1 MIAKYIRLI
10 KDEALKEIKNSTSGE
25 LKDQEIRWCLSIP
38 AIWKNEDKDLMR
50 RAARKAG
57 LINSSDDEA
66 ERLFLVLE
74 PEAAAIFCQEEDK
87 NALTP
92 GNKIMIIDCG
102 GGTVDITVHKL
113 VKDGGL
119 DEVAPGTGGPFG
131 SIYVDKSFQEYLTE
145 KLSAEMVKG
154 FHDQEPVDYLK
165 MMEEWERTKCNF
177 DPETSGDVIYFNI
190 PTRLYNFISKRK
202 AKILEQLADEQNG
215 DDENIHL
222 SYSTMENIFRI
233 TVHKLV
239 KDGGL
244 DEVAPGTGGPFGSIY
259 VDKSFQEYLT
269 EKLSAEMVKGFH
281 DQEPVDYLK
290 MMEEW
295 ERTKC
300 NFDPETSGDVIY
312 FNIPTRLYNFISKRK
327 AKILEQLA
335 DEQNGDDKNIHLSYS
350 TMENIFRPTLDGL
363 VSTVKNQFKELGDEE
378 VDIIF
383 LVGGFSTSP
392 VLRQRIKKEFGS
404 KAKKIVMPPRPGV
417 AILKG
422 AASFGVAPGIIR
434 ARRSRLTYGVSS
446 SREFNQFKDTIISQK
461 QQSDNPE
468 NWENCLRVYKNNND
482 FLNWLLN
489 NFDIQYS
496 NHNHEQEKQ
505 QINSLKNALKNPKKL
520 LEKFYNIYL
529 MIVEPK
535 KRYNQKHKQE
545 LKETVYLLNQKI
557 QSQEILINELKR
569 ENEKLRKLKSSLLSK
584 LSDRDRDTSNTI
596 TSDESRPQRDV

>member
-1 MIAKYIRLI
+1 MDKSFEVVVAIDFGTSRSGFAYKFKESDVSVFRDLWPDNPMSYPKTATYLLLSSTGEVEAWGYTAMKKLAQFRAQGTAKDYYFARNFKMELHSGKKDESGPYVINENNGEKIYVIDLIAKYIRLI

-74 PEAAAIFCQEEDK
+74 PEPAAIFCQEEDK

-154 FHDQEPVDYLK
+154 FHDQEPV
-165 MMEEWERTKCNF
+165 
-177 DPETSGDVIYFNI
+177 G
-190 PTRLYNFISKRK
+190 
-202 AKILEQLADEQNG
+202 
-215 DDENIHL
+215 
-222 SYSTMENIFRI
+222 
-233 TVHKLV
+233 
-239 KDGGL
+239 
-244 DEVAPGTGGPFGSIY
+244 
-259 VDKSFQEYLT
+259 
-269 EKLSAEMVKGFH
+269 
-281 DQEPVDYLK
+281 YLK

-529 MIVEPK
+529 MIVEQK

-569 ENEKLRKLKSSLLSK
+569 ENEKLRESKSSLLSK
-584 LSDRDRDTSNTI
+584 LSDRDTSNTI

>member
-1 MIAKYIRLI
+1 MVSSTGEVEAWGYTAMKKLAQFRAQGTAKDYYFARNFKMELHSGKKDESGPYVINENNGEKIYVIDLIAKYIRLI

-57 LINSSDDEA
+57 LITSSDDEA

-145 KLSAEMVKG
+145 KLSAEMVKL
-154 FHDQEPVDYLK
+154 FHDQEPVHYLK
-165 MMEEWERTKCNF
+165 MMEDWERIKCNF

-222 SYSTMENIFRI
+222 SDSTMENIF
-233 TVHKLV
+233 
-239 KDGGL
+239 G
-244 DEVAPGTGGPFGSIY
+244 
-259 VDKSFQEYLT
+259 
-269 EKLSAEMVKGFH
+269 
-281 DQEPVDYLK
+281 
-290 MMEEW
+290 
-295 ERTKC
+295 
-300 NFDPETSGDVIY
+300 
-312 FNIPTRLYNFISKRK
+312 
-327 AKILEQLA
+327 
-335 DEQNGDDKNIHLSYS
+335 
-350 TMENIFRPTLDGL
+350 PTLDGL

-392 VLRQRIKKEFGS
+392 VLCQRIKKEFGS
-404 KAKKIVMPPRPGV
+404 RVKKIVMPPRPGV

-422 AASFGVAPGIIR
+422 AASFGVAPAIIR
-434 ARRSRLTYGVSS
+434 ARRSRLTYGVEVCE
-446 SREFNQFKDTIISQK
+446 EFNQFIDLESKKFWAEDLGRYQCDNLFKTFVTIGDSVPVNKEIVTQYTPTQAEMTNMYFSFYATSKKEVRYIDEKGVEKIGEMTVEMPSTEGGVKRKVDLFCYFGDTEIKVKAVDRTSGSK
-461 QQSDNPE
+461 CTTS
-468 NWENCLRVYKNNND
+468 LR
-482 FLNWLLN
+482 FL
-489 NFDIQYS
+489 
-496 NHNHEQEKQ
+496 
-505 QINSLKNALKNPKKL
+505 
-520 LEKFYNIYL
+520 
-529 MIVEPK
+529 
-535 KRYNQKHKQE
+535 
-545 LKETVYLLNQKI
+545 
-557 QSQEILINELKR
+557 
-569 ENEKLRKLKSSLLSK
+569 SSYY
-584 LSDRDRDTSNTI
+584 
-596 TSDESRPQRDV
+596 

>member
-154 FHDQEPVDYLK
+154 FHDQDPV
-165 MMEEWERTKCNF
+165 
-177 DPETSGDVIYFNI
+177 G
-190 PTRLYNFISKRK
+190 
-202 AKILEQLADEQNG
+202 
-215 DDENIHL
+215 
-222 SYSTMENIFRI
+222 
-233 TVHKLV
+233 
-239 KDGGL
+239 
-244 DEVAPGTGGPFGSIY
+244 
-259 VDKSFQEYLT
+259 
-269 EKLSAEMVKGFH
+269 
-281 DQEPVDYLK
+281 YLK

>member
-1 MIAKYIRLI
+1 MDKSFEVVVAIDFGTSRSGFAYKFKESDVSVFRDLWPDNPMSYPKTATYLLLSSTGEVEAWGYTAMKKLAQFRAQGTAKDYYFARNFKMELHSGKKDESGPYVINENNGEKIYVIDLIAKYIRLI

-57 LINSSDDEA
+57 LITSSDDEA

-145 KLSAEMVKG
+145 KLSAEMVKL
-154 FHDQEPVDYLK
+154 FHDQEPVHYLK
-165 MMEEWERTKCNF
+165 MMEDWERIKCNF

-222 SYSTMENIFRI
+222 SDSTMENIF
-233 TVHKLV
+233 
-239 KDGGL
+239 G
-244 DEVAPGTGGPFGSIY
+244 
-259 VDKSFQEYLT
+259 
-269 EKLSAEMVKGFH
+269 
-281 DQEPVDYLK
+281 
-290 MMEEW
+290 
-295 ERTKC
+295 
-300 NFDPETSGDVIY
+300 
-312 FNIPTRLYNFISKRK
+312 
-327 AKILEQLA
+327 
-335 DEQNGDDKNIHLSYS
+335 
-350 TMENIFRPTLDGL
+350 PTLDGL

-392 VLRQRIKKEFGS
+392 VLCQRIKKEFGS
-404 KAKKIVMPPRPGV
+404 RVKKIVMPPRPGV

-422 AASFGVAPGIIR
+422 AASFGVAPAIIR
-434 ARRSRLTYGVSS
+434 ARRSRLTYGVEVCE
-446 SREFNQFKDTIISQK
+446 EFNQFIDLESKKFWAEDLGRYQCDNLFKTFVTIGDSVPVNKEIVTQYTPTQAEMTNMYFSFYATSKKEVRYIDEKGVEKIGEMTVEMPSTEGGVNRKVDLFCYFGDTEIKVKAVDRTSGSK
-461 QQSDNPE
+461 CKTS
-468 NWENCLRVYKNNND
+468 LR
-482 FLNWLLN
+482 FL
-489 NFDIQYS
+489 
-496 NHNHEQEKQ
+496 
-505 QINSLKNALKNPKKL
+505 
-520 LEKFYNIYL
+520 
-529 MIVEPK
+529 
-535 KRYNQKHKQE
+535 
-545 LKETVYLLNQKI
+545 
-557 QSQEILINELKR
+557 
-569 ENEKLRKLKSSLLSK
+569 SSY
-584 LSDRDRDTSNTI
+584 
-596 TSDESRPQRDV
+596 